1 MATFLPASRTMSSVS
16 AGRVS
21 DSFVKHF
28 RWRIPGYET
37 NRLVEPALFVG
48 RKFSS
53 RKVNLDSKL
62 LQSFLYSCGSAP
74 DLVRLSEEGCSTSSD
89 HFHSNA
95 LDSNHKVGKVFR
107 EIPKG
112 SPYVLSPS
120 FVGLPKLIEHDFTDN
135 VHSRHRNL

>member
-1 MATFLPASRTMSSVS
+1 MPGEAERLERFSRPLRHRPQQKTLSLLLANHSRSLSGTIGTVATFLPASRTMSSVS

-62 LQSFLYSCGSAP
+62 LQ
-74 DLVRLSEEGCSTSSD
+74 
-89 HFHSNA
+89 
-95 LDSNHKVGKVFR
+95 
-107 EIPKG
+107 
-112 SPYVLSPS
+112 
-120 FVGLPKLIEHDFTDN
+120 
-135 VHSRHRNL
+135 